1 MQLLGIMSERKKQIL
16 LTIAG
21 GFIGA
26 VFCLLLIG
34 PSTLYV
40 QNVDWLL
47 KDDPGAH
54 YLAWSFFR
62 MEPWTFPVGGLSN
75 YGVELGSNIVFADGI
90 PLVAI
95 PMKIISPLLPHD
107 FQYFGWWALGCFVLQ
122 GVAAVWLLG
131 KFTKRTEVL
140 LIGAALFAIQPVML
154 FRFGQHFSLMGQWVI
169 PLGFCLFFSPNN
181 RRTVVGW
188 GILLVVASLIHA
200 YLLGMLL
207 ILFGIWSLR
216 ETAFCFVDRPLGRS
230 LRCILQTMA
239 VLLVLFAVMAS
250 MDYFRSMGLG
260 STGTKDFAA
269 NLLGW
274 LFPTGADGLLLP
286 AHKLAFPLQFE
297 GFWYLGSGVLLLL
310 ACVLV
315 AILLRLKSEPVA
327 FGAVNHH
334 RPRIVWASF
343 YFSLAVFLAV
353 STAFSLNFGQVV
365 LAQLPLPEIG
375 EKLMNVFRAIGRFSW
390 PVASGL
396 LFLALLGACRLPR
409 WLAASLLLT
418 ALGIQF
424 ADVRLLGNTILLPRT
439 KPTEVYSNLSDPR
452 WGQLTSN
459 HTGISVIPDF
469 FWRFIGQEYDLAL
482 LAYKNRLLTNK
493 S

>member
-1 MQLLGIMSERKKQIL
+1 LPFSWQQNILKLLGIMSERNKQIL
-16 LTIAG
+16 LTIAA

-26 VFCLLLIG
+26 SLYLLLIG

-62 MEPWTFPVGGLSN
+62 MEPWTFPIGGLSY
-75 YGVELGSNIVFADGI
+75 YGVELASNIVFADGI

-95 PMKIISPLLPHD
+95 PMKIISPLLPND

-140 LIGAALFAIQPVML
+140 LIGAALFAMQPVML

-169 PLGFCLFFSPNN
+169 TLGFCLFFSPNN
-181 RRTVVGW
+181 WRAVVGW
-188 GILLVVASLIHA
+188 ATLLVVASLIHA

-216 ETAFCFVDRPLGRS
+216 ETAFCLVDSSLGMS
-230 LRCILQTMA
+230 LRFMLQTMA

-250 MDYFRSMGLG
+250 VDYFRSMGLV

-274 LFPTGADGLLLP
+274 LFPTGADGFLLP

-315 AILLRLKSEPVA
+315 AFLMRLESEPGGFA
-327 FGAVNHH
+327 ASTL
-334 RPRIVWASF
+334 RWPRSSGITGEIVTP
-343 YFSLAVFLAV
+343 YGV
-353 STAFSLNFGQVV
+353 SDWSATAQ
-365 LAQLPLPEIG
+365 
-375 EKLMNVFRAIGRFSW
+375 
-390 PVASGL
+390 ASGHWNI
-396 LFLALLGACRLPR
+396 LAKIEAPRGEITIYKNNLPR
-409 WLAASLLLT
+409 EARNFET
-418 ALGIQF
+418 ANAWIQRR
-424 ADVRLLGNTILLPRT
+424 RL
-439 KPTEVYSNLSDPR
+439 
-452 WGQLTSN
+452 
-459 HTGISVIPDF
+459 
-469 FWRFIGQEYDLAL
+469 
-482 LAYKNRLLTNK
+482 
-493 S
+493 